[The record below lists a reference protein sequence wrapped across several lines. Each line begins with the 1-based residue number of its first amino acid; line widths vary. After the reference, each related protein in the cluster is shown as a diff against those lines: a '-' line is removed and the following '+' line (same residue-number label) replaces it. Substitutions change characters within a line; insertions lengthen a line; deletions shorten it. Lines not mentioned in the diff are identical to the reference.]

1 MIDIRELYKRMP
13 LSTHVV
19 GSSDIARI
27 AICPW
32 KFRLPKVFGTPPV
45 RSDRPSSI
53 VGKVTH
59 EILSVAMLGP
69 IIDVWNQNHS
79 DHSSVLNALM
89 KELQGVKEEILKERE
104 EWYKTHGIYVRNLH
118 QNVEDKLIALMLGL
132 AKGFIIKEPPPKN
145 VLTELLISNVQR
157 GHEGRLDVLMENGD
171 GRYTVLD
178 WKTYSENPPRSHSY
192 DHFQIVANGLL
203 ANYRYRRDENDFSNC
218 RLAVA
223 YYGNVYFPRT
233 PSIILIEKVKNAR
246 WYALECLASRGPK
259 GKLPHWTV
267 CTECDYYF
275 ACNFYRDEMYLARE
289 GLLPPE
295 YDAIR
300 RFLWVRRHTVLD
312 KRAIS
317 HRMKFIVH
325 EVFQR
330 LGYDKGM
337 EQLAKVGIV
346 KVGYNLVNFDTK
358 ERTICLERKVEGQ
371 SFSKSTVVRVIG
383 LEKNVPLLACF
394 STKGSIRRVD
404 GRYVYVKTYGDNVR
418 RVAMQFWK
426 LPIVLMKDEVDLTA
440 RELEP
445 LDFIHQKLISLLG
458 RMTNL

>member
-45 RSDRPSSI
+45 RSNRPSSI

-69 IIDVWNQNHS
+69 IIDVWKQNHKDTS
-79 DHSSVLNALM
+79 CAFNALM
-89 KELQGVKEEILKERE
+89 RELQSVKEEILKERE
-104 EWYKTHGIYVRNLH
+104 EWYKNHEIDVRNLG
-118 QNVEDKLIALMLGL
+118 QDVEDKLIALILGL
-132 AKGFIIKEPPPKN
+132 AKEFIVKEPPPDN
-145 VLTELLISNVQR
+145 VLTELLISNVQM
-157 GHEGRLDVLMENGD
+157 GHEGRLDVLLENKD
-171 GRYTVLD
+171 GQYTVLD
-178 WKTYSENPPRSHSY
+178 WKTYSENPPRSHGY

-203 ANYRYRRDENDFSNC
+203 ANYRYGRSEEDFSDC

-223 YYGNVYFPRT
+223 YYGKVYFPRT
-233 PSIILIEKVKNAR
+233 PSAILIEKVKSAR
-246 WYALECLASRGPK
+246 WYALECLASRGPR

-267 CTECDYYF
+267 CTDCDYYF

-300 RFLWVRRHTVLD
+300 RLLWVRRHTVLD

-325 EVFQR
+325 EAFQR
-330 LGYDKGM
+330 LGYVKGM
-337 EQLAKVGIV
+337 EELTKAGIID
-346 KVGYNLVNFDTK
+346 VGYDLISFDNK
-358 ERTICLERKVEGQ
+358 EHTICLERKSESHTFG
-371 SFSKSTVVRVIG
+371 KGTVVRVIG
-383 LEKNVPLLACF
+383 VEKDIPLLACF
-394 STKGSIRRVD
+394 STKGGIRRIH
-404 GRYVYVKTYGDNVR
+404 GQYVYIKAYGDNVT
-418 RVAMQFWK
+418 RVARQFRK

-445 LDFIHQKLISLLG
+445 LDFIHKKLVSLLG
-458 RMTNL
+458 RRTSF